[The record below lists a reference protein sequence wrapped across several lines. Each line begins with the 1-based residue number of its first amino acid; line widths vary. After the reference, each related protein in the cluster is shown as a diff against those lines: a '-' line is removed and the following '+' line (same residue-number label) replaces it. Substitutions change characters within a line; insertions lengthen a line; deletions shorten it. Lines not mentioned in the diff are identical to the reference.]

1 MDIKKVRLIQR
12 GHQKAG
18 GEKGSKCWTV
28 WKKVFVIFMIGGALI
43 YGLSVHVI
51 RSEAAASNQF
61 DDGIPK
67 NIKEYCEEIGQA
79 KGICPELLEAIAWHE
94 SRFIPT
100 VKNKN
105 CYGLMQI
112 NVKIH
117 QDRIENLG
125 YAAKDMLKAKPN
137 IEVAA
142 DYLAELY
149 EDYGDENPIVLSLY
163 SGAGWDAVEKYKEYG
178 FITDYVDDI
187 LTRSANYERLHGK

>member
-1 MDIKKVRLIQR
+1 MEKAIKHHLPR
-12 GHQKAG
+12 GTQSAG
-18 GEKGSKCWTV
+18 GDMLKCV
-28 WKKVFVIFMIGGALI
+28 GKLKKCAAIFLCWGFLI
-43 YGLSVHVI
+43 IGLSVHVI

-112 NVKIH
+112 NIKIH

-125 YAAKDMLKAKPN
+125 YTSKDMLKAKPN

-163 SGAGWDAVEKYKEYG
+163 SGAGWDAVDKYKEYG
-178 FITDYVDDI
+178 FITDYVENI
-187 LTRSANYERLHGK
+187 LTRSAKYERLHGK

>member
-1 MDIKKVRLIQR
+1 MEKAIKHHLPRGTQSAGGDMLKCVGKIKKCAAFIL
-12 GHQKAG
+12 
-18 GEKGSKCWTV
+18 CWG
-28 WKKVFVIFMIGGALI
+28 FLI

-51 RSEAAASNQF
+51 RSEAAASYQF

-67 NIKEYCEEIGQA
+67 NIREYCEEIGQA

-112 NVKIH
+112 NIKIH

-125 YAAKDMLKAKPN
+125 YTSKDMLKAKPN

-187 LTRSANYERLHGK
+187 LTRSAKYERLHGK